1 MPSRPVSPLEP
12 ESNPNLTETR
22 LKQNTCATSER
33 AITKKARGGGAGE
46 EVEGD
51 SHGGDTG
58 GDLVKKAWTKELRL
72 ESACNL
78 SSDAGSC
85 SIASNEPAELT
96 ITAAAMSPSASADPP
111 PLRFSG

>member
-1 MPSRPVSPLEP
+1 M
-12 ESNPNLTETR
+12 
-22 LKQNTCATSER
+22 CDIR
-33 AITKKARGGGAGE
+33 ACDYKEGAGRGE
-46 EVEGD
+46 RERRWKGD

-58 GDLVKKAWTKELRL
+58 GDLVQKAWTRELRL